1 MPLAPLSGT
10 LTQKQAAHLLRR
22 ATFGATKQQI
32 DSYTNRTPAYV
43 VGQLFRDTTLPAVPP
58 PIDPLTGQT
67 WVVTGPTAANSKE
80 GELETYFLS
89 WVIGQTLNPSL
100 AYSAREKL
108 VFFLHTHFTTIKSKV
123 GSSRAL
129 YFQNEL
135 FRQYALDDMGGP
147 DINFKELTKK
157 VSVDN
162 AMILLLDGFLN
173 VKGSPNE
180 NYARELLELYTIGRG
195 REGSLPTGLPAG
207 DYGVYTEQDVQIGAR
222 ILSGWDFDDT
232 YTNLD
237 PDTGLPRGKVKG
249 SPTNASAHDADE
261 NKPKTL
267 SNHFGGFTVTQDPLL
282 APGGVATEESA
293 LDEISQLVDQIYAQE
308 ETAKNI
314 CRKIYRFFVYHEITD
329 AIDSTIIQTMADDFR
344 TNFKIQP
351 IIENLLKSQ
360 HFYDSADADFVN
372 DNFGGIIKSPLD
384 LAIGTL
390 RFFGVSIP
398 DMTASPTE
406 FYEQTGSI
414 LTSLN
419 EMGMRFFEPIDVSG
433 YDAYSQFPIY
443 NRSWITPN
451 YLALRYDFI
460 NSLLDERSTRPLNI
474 NTLTWV
480 QANISNA
487 TASVSTE
494 LVKEL
499 VRYLFP
505 VPDNLT
511 YDDAADDVNS
521 GLTAKR
527 LSYFKVRLLPANT
540 GYADSYW
547 TTNIWNTNSEVRA
560 ALNKMFNS
568 LLQSPEYQLL

>member
-1 MPLAPLSGT
+1 MPLAPHSGT
-10 LTQKQAAHLLRR
+10 LTKKQVAHLLRR

-32 DSYTNRTPAYV
+32 DLYVNRTPTYV
-43 VGQLFRDTTLPAVPP
+43 VDQLFRATLPAVPP

-67 WVVTGPTAANSKE
+67 WVNVASTAANSKD
-80 GELETYFLS
+80 GELETYFLG
-89 WVIGQTLNPSL
+89 WFIGQMLNPSL
-100 AYSAREKL
+100 AYCAREKL

-123 GSSRAL
+123 ASSRAL

-157 VSVDN
+157 ASVDN
-162 AMILLLDGFLN
+162 AMILLLDGYLN

-232 YTNLD
+232 YTTLD

-267 SNHFGGFTVTQDPLL
+267 SNHFGSFTVTQDPLL

-329 AIDSTIIQTMADDFR
+329 AIDSTIIQTMANDFR
-344 TNFKIQP
+344 VNFKIQP

-360 HFYDSADADFVN
+360 HFYDSADTAFVN

-384 LAIGTL
+384 LAIGTF
-390 RFFGVSIP
+390 RFFEVPIA
-398 DMTASPTE
+398 DMTTSTAE

-414 LTSLN
+414 LESLN

-451 YLALRYDFI
+451 YLALRYKFI
-460 NSLLDERSTRPLNI
+460 DSLIDERSTSSLNV

-487 TASVSTE
+487 TARISTE

-499 VRYLFP
+499 VSYFFP

-511 YDDAADDVNS
+511 YDDAADDVDS

-527 LSYFKVRLLPANT
+527 LSYFKVRMLPANT
-540 GYADSYW
+540 GYTDSYW
-547 TTNIWNTNSEVRA
+547 TTNIWDTNSEVRA
-560 ALNKMFNS
+560 ALNKLFNS